1 MTAPTAQ
8 WLAAMA
14 EWLTA
19 GLLVCGSLFVLLAA
33 LGVARMPD
41 LFTRMQPA
49 TKATTLGM
57 GCLLLAVTLAT
68 DDPGV
73 RTRAVAA
80 IVFVL
85 LTAPVAAHMIGRA
98 GYLDGAELWDGTLV
112 DEWQGRPAGGAASRP
127 TSSGAADDRM
137 A

>member
-1 MTAPTAQ
+1 MTA
-8 WLAAMA
+8 AAD
-14 EWLTA
+14 WLTA
-19 GLLVCGSLFVLLAA
+19 GLLVLGGLFVLLAA

-49 TKATTLGM
+49 TKATTLGV
-57 GCLLLAVTLAT
+57 GCLLLAVALAT

-80 IVFVL
+80 VVFVL

-98 GYLDGAELWDGTLV
+98 GYLDGVALWEGTLV
-112 DEWQGRPAGGAASRP
+112 DEWRGRAAGVVAAPRQEPPTGADNETA
-127 TSSGAADDRM
+127 
-137 A
+137 